1 VSKEGNMTQHLQAT
15 EQICPPQAH
24 SMRPG
29 LRSILVVVDPT
40 AREHPCV
47 QKAARL
53 AQASGAALELYICD
67 AERDLPLG
75 WSAGDNHRALRES
88 RRAALLSSL
97 ERLAAPLRSQGLRVV
112 TECEWRVPLEHGI
125 AQHVLASQPD
135 LVVKDSHHHQQPM
148 QGTLTRTDWILIRLI
163 EKPLL
168 LVRPGSWRKDM
179 HITIGADPCRPAQ
192 RPVALD
198 ESMLAFGEVL
208 ETALRANLNVLH
220 VLRPPPHLP
229 GDAVSEDE
237 KHRTYAAQRRAV
249 EQLVEGRIDRGSP
262 LLIEFFEGAVAPG
275 ILEFARTR
283 EPDILILG
291 AAARPRWVHTP
302 ASGTAAQVLEDLRAD
317 LLVIKPPGF
326 VSPLLVTDE

>member
-1 VSKEGNMTQHLQAT
+1 MTPYLQAID
-15 EQICPPQAH
+15 QICPPQAH
-24 SMRPG
+24 SAQSG

-40 AREHPCV
+40 ASEHPCV

-75 WSAGDNHRALRES
+75 WNAGDDYRALRES
-88 RRAALLSSL
+88 RRTALLAAL
-97 ERLAAPLRSQGLRVV
+97 ERLADPLRSRGLQVI

-135 LVVKDSHHHQQPM
+135 LVVKDSHHHQQPTH
-148 QGTLTRTDWILIRLI
+148 GTFTRTDWLLIRLI

-179 HITIGADPCRPAQ
+179 RITVGADPCRPAQ

-208 ETALRANLNVLH
+208 ENSVRAHLNVLH

-229 GDAVSEDE
+229 GDVVSEDE
-237 KHRTYAAQRRAV
+237 KRRTYAAQRRAV
-249 EQLVEGRIDRGSP
+249 EQLVEGRTDRGSP
-262 LLIEFFEGAVAPG
+262 LLIEFFEGPVAAG
-275 ILEFARTR
+275 ILEYTRTR

-302 ASGTAAQVLEDLRAD
+302 ASGTAAQVLEELHAD